1 MKNITSGI
9 PKRVAI
15 LYFIIGSVYIYLSD
29 QALLYFSTD
38 AAASG
43 LLQTYKG
50 WGYVVVTSA
59 LLYILLNNQFK
70 KLLFEMEA
78 RKKAEQEI
86 LASREVLARAYDET
100 IQGWGNAL
108 NLKDDE
114 VDEHSHRVVEMT
126 LQIAK
131 KMNLNEEMLAHIKRG
146 ALLHDIGK
154 IGVPDSILLK
164 PGKLTEKEWDTM
176 KMHPV
181 YAYKM
186 LDPIDY
192 LKPALDIPYCH
203 HEKWDGNGYPRG
215 LKGNDIPLPARIFAV
230 VDVYDALT
238 SDRPYRKAWSK
249 ESALSH
255 IKNERGK
262 QFDPQIV
269 DIFIEELKLET
280 SD

>member
-1 MKNITSGI
+1 MDNNTSGI
-9 PKRVAI
+9 PQRVAI
-15 LYFIIGSVYIYLSD
+15 LYFIIGIIYIYISD
-29 QALLYFSTD
+29 QALLYLFTD
-38 AAASG
+38 AETLG
-43 LLQTYKG
+43 LIQTYKG

-59 LLYILLNNQFK
+59 LLYGLLDNQLK
-70 KLLFEMEA
+70 KLSFEMEG
-78 RKKAEQEI
+78 RKKAEEEI
-86 LASREVLARAYDET
+86 FASREELARAYEET
-100 IQGWGNAL
+100 IKGWGNAL
-108 NLKDDE
+108 NLKE
-114 VDEHSHRVVEMT
+114 VAVEKHSHQVIEMT

-131 KMNLNEEMLAHIKRG
+131 KMNLDEEKLAHIKRG
-146 ALLHDIGK
+146 AFLHDIGK
-154 IGVPDSILLK
+154 IGIPDSILLK
-164 PGKLTEKEWDTM
+164 PGKLTEKEWETM

-181 YAYKM
+181 YAYNM

-230 VDVYDALT
+230 VDVNDALT

-249 ESALSH
+249 ESAFNY

-269 DIFIEELKLET
+269 DIFIELIKLDT
-280 SD
+280 NY